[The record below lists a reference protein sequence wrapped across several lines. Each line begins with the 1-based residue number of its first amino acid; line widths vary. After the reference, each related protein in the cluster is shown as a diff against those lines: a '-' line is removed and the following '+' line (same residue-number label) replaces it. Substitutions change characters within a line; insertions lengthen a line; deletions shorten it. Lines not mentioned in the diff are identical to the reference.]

1 VTFYAQFYLTPRGR
15 NTIRVCRGT
24 ACHVQGCEPIVTA
37 LKDALGIEVG
47 GTTDD
52 LQFSLETVACLGTC
66 FLAPVMMV
74 NNSYHG
80 KLDPQKAKTILMS
93 YAGSIKES

>member
-1 VTFYAQFYLTPRGR
+1 M
-15 NTIRVCRGT
+15 
-24 ACHVQGCEPIVTA
+24 
-37 LKDALGIEVG
+37 KDALGIEVG
-47 GTTDD
+47 ETTDD

-80 KLDPQKAKTILMS
+80 KLDQQKAKTILMS

>member
-1 VTFYAQFYLTPRGR
+1 M
-15 NTIRVCRGT
+15 
-24 ACHVQGCEPIVTA
+24 
-37 LKDALGIEVG
+37 KDALGIEVG
-47 GTTDD
+47 ETTDD

-93 YAGSIKES
+93 YAGSTKES